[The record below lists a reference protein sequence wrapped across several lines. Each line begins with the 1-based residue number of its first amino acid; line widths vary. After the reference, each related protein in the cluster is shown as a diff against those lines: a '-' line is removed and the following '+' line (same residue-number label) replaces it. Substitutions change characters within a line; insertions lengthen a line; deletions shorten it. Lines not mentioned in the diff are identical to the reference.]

1 MTMRRAFQIAGALLV
16 LASVLIFVEW
26 HREHVNAAE
35 FRKRQAQAAAKVDP
49 AQQSTQQSTQ
59 EPAQLP
65 THRNVKAPEPIFTYL
80 ELHALQRMCRKH
92 PNVSY
97 AGDGSFTLD
106 CETGEVKSGKFSI
119 GKFPFTKKLVQTDN

>member
-1 MTMRRAFQIAGALLV
+1 MTMRRTFQIAGALLV
-16 LASVLIFVEW
+16 FAGVLIFVEW
-26 HREHVNAAE
+26 RREQAKAAE
-35 FRKRQAQAAAKVDP
+35 FRKMQAQAAAKFDP
-49 AQQSTQQSTQ
+49 AQQSTQ

-80 ELHALQRMCRKH
+80 ELDALQRMCRKH

-97 AGDGSFTLD
+97 AGDGSFTLN